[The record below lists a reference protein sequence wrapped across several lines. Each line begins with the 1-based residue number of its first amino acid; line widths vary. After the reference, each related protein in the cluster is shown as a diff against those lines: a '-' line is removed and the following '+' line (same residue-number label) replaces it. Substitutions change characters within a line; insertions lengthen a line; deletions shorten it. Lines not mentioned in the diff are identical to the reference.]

1 MDLAHFLDEDDL
13 EGLDDALSS
22 FTAPQ
27 TAAHLLRLP
36 PGQRA
41 VAFRILPKDVALDV
55 FEWFDSDSAAEL
67 LGGLR
72 EEHTRELFE
81 GLDPDDRVRLV
92 DELPAAVVIRLLHGL
107 DPHERDMTEAVLGY
121 PRESAGRR
129 MTPEVASVPVGT
141 TVAAALEHLRAVGA
155 EAETIYMVPVLGPG
169 RHLVGVVSLRGLLVA
184 SDSQIVGDIA
194 SSPIAVL
201 AEADQEEAARLIRAH
216 GMIGLPVVDRED
228 RLVGVI
234 TVDDAMRILA
244 EEEAEDAARSAGTFF
259 VRSHYLSTPLVD
271 RVKSRIVWLLVL
283 IAAATL
289 TVNVLHYFEE
299 TLAEVVALAL
309 FVPLLIGTGG
319 NAGSQTVTTVVRA
332 LSTDEVRF
340 SDLWRIVG
348 RETLTGLG
356 LGVVLGAVGF
366 IPAWFV
372 AGPGIATVLAI
383 SLVTV
388 CTLATT
394 VGAVVPV
401 IAGRLGVDPAVV
413 SAPFI
418 TTIVD
423 ATGLV
428 VYFLVARAVLGI

>member
-1 MDLAHFLDEDDL
+1 MDLAHYLDKDDL
-13 EGLDDALSS
+13 EGLDAALRDL
-22 FTAPQ
+22 TPPQ
-27 TAAHLLRLP
+27 TAAQLRRLP
-36 PGQRA
+36 PGERA
-41 VAFRILPKDVALDV
+41 VAFRLLPKDVALTV

-67 LGGLR
+67 LSGLQ
-72 EEHTRELFE
+72 EEHTRELFD

-92 DELPAAVVIRLLHGL
+92 DELPAAVVIRLLHDL
-107 DPHERDMTEAVLGY
+107 DPHERDMTEAILGY

-129 MTPEVASVPVGT
+129 MTPEVATVPEGT

-155 EAETIYMVPVLGPG
+155 KAETIYMVPVLGTG
-169 RHLVGVVSLRGLLVA
+169 RRLVGVVSLRGLLVA
-184 SDSQIVGDIA
+184 SDTEVVGQIA
-194 SSPIAVL
+194 SSPIAVH

-216 GMIGLPVVDRED
+216 GMIGLPVVDREE

-244 EEEAEDAARSAGTFF
+244 EEEAEDAARSAGTLP
-259 VRSHYLSTPLVD
+259 VRSHYLHTPLIA
-271 RVKSRIVWLLVL
+271 RVKSRIVWLLIL

-289 TVNVLHYFEE
+289 TVNVLDYFEE
-299 TLAEVVALAL
+299 TLAQVVALAL

-332 LSTDEVRF
+332 LSTEEVVF
-340 SDLWRIVG
+340 SDLRRIIG
-348 RETLTGLG
+348 RELLTGLG

-372 AGPGIATVLAI
+372 AGPGIAVVLAV
-383 SLVTV
+383 SLVAV

-401 IAGRLGVDPAVV
+401 IASRVGVDPAVV

-423 ATGLV
+423 ATGLI
-428 VYFLVARAVLGI
+428 VYFLVARAVLGV

>member
-1 MDLAHFLDEDDL
+1 MDLAHHLDKDDL
-13 EGLDDALSS
+13 EGLDGALSS
-22 FTAPQ
+22 LTAPQ
-27 TAAHLLRLP
+27 IAAHLLRLP
-36 PGQRA
+36 RGQRA
-41 VAFRILPKDVALDV
+41 VAFRILPKDVALAV

-67 LGGLR
+67 LVGLR

-92 DELPAAVVIRLLHGL
+92 DELPAAVVIRLLRDL

-129 MTPEVASVPVGT
+129 MTPEVASVSVDT

-169 RHLVGVVSLRGLLVA
+169 RRLVGVVSLRGLLVA
-184 SDSQIVGDIA
+184 SDSQRVGDIA

-244 EEEAEDAARSAGTFF
+244 EEEAEDAARSAGTFP
-259 VRSHYLSTPLVD
+259 VRRHYLSTPLVD

-289 TVNVLHYFEE
+289 TVNVLDYFEE
-299 TLAEVVALAL
+299 TLSEVVALAL

-340 SDLWRIVG
+340 ADLWRILG
-348 RETLTGLG
+348 RELLTGLG
-356 LGVVLGAVGF
+356 LGVVLGLVGF

-372 AGPGIATVLAI
+372 AGPGIAAVLAI
-383 SLVTV
+383 SLVAV

-394 VGAVVPV
+394 VGAAVPL
-401 IAGRLGVDPAVV
+401 IASRLGVDPAVV